1 MFNLNSLVRR
11 NILELEPYSS
21 ARDEFKG
28 SDGIFLDA
36 NENPF
41 GEENRYP
48 DPYQKLLKEKLA
60 EYKVVNSK
68 NIFVGNGSDEIIDL
82 AFRIFCNPGKDKA
95 LTFSPTYGMYDVSA
109 NINDVDLIKL
119 PLNNE
124 FQIDLETLKPY
135 LKDEDLKLIFICSPN
150 NPTGNLLNKQ
160 SIEKVLNQFNGI
172 VIIDEAYIDFSN
184 SESWMRVI
192 DDYPNL
198 IVLQTFSK
206 AWGLANSR
214 VGVGYAN
221 QKTIQLFNKV
231 KPPYNVSGSNQL
243 SVIKALSN
251 TALFNVNL
259 LTIKCEKIELV
270 KQIKLLKYVKK
281 VYPSEANFLLVEV
294 TDANLVY
301 GELVRKRIIIRNR
314 NKIIDNCIRITVG
327 TKNEN
332 KQLMSAL
339 KNIEL

>member
-1 MFNLNSLVRR
+1 MFNLNSLVRK

-21 ARDEFKG
+21 ARDDFKG
-28 SDGIFLDA
+28 SDGVFLDA

-48 DPYQKLLKEKLA
+48 DPYQKLVKKKLG
-60 EYKVVNSK
+60 EYKKMNTK

-119 PLNNE
+119 PLDE
-124 FQIDLETLKPY
+124 SFQIDLNTLNPL
-135 LKDEDLKLIFICSPN
+135 LKNENLKLIFICSPN

-160 SIEKVLNQFNGI
+160 SIKVILNQFNGV

-184 SESWMRVI
+184 SESWMKVI

-206 AWGLANSR
+206 AWGLANAR

-221 QKTIQLFNKV
+221 EKTIQLFNKV
-231 KPPYNVSGSNQL
+231 KPPYNVSGNNQL
-243 SVIKALSN
+243 SVIKSLSN
-251 TALFNVNL
+251 SAFFNLNL
-259 LTIKCEKIELV
+259 LTIKSEKIELE
-270 KQIKLLKYVKK
+270 KQIKALIFVQK
-281 VYPSEANFLLVEV
+281 VYPSDANFLLVQV
-294 TDANLVY
+294 SDANFVY
-301 GELVRKRIIIRNR
+301 EELVRKRIIIRNR
-314 NKIIDNCIRITVG
+314 NKIINNCIRVTVG

-332 KQLMSAL
+332 EQLISAL